1 MSRIAVVVP
10 ALQVLPVLDGLLT
23 LYEVR
28 TDCVAGRVRD
38 CMANKVP
45 APLLQ
50 RERAPLAAI
59 EDTIDQLGW
68 TRVPRD
74 EPATLTAERE
84 IVATAVHA
92 ALLSS
97 AEQIVRRC
105 HEHHLPDGE
114 LSPSP
119 TRSRRPSR
127 RTTCSTASA
136 TLPPSTPRTLPRG
149 NPMAIPNQGC
159 LGRSSLPTA
168 P

>member
-28 TDCVAGRVRD
+28 TDLVASRVRD
-38 CMANKVP
+38 CIENKSP
-45 APLLQ
+45 EPLLQ
-50 RERAPLAAI
+50 RERASLAAI
-59 EDTIDQLGW
+59 EDAIDQLGR

-97 AEQIVRRC
+97 AEQIVRLC
-105 HEHHLPDGE
+105 HEYELPESEIFPITDALAQTIETHHLPYSVSDAPAVPTDGV
-114 LSPSP
+114 PQP
-119 TRSRRPSR
+119 
-127 RTTCSTASA
+127 
-136 TLPPSTPRTLPRG
+136 
-149 NPMAIPNQGC
+149 
-159 LGRSSLPTA
+159 
-168 P
+168 

>member
-28 TDCVAGRVRD
+28 TDLVSSRVRD
-38 CMANKVP
+38 CMENKTP

-50 RERAPLAAI
+50 RERASLAAI
-59 EDTIDQLGW
+59 EDAIDQLGW

-105 HEHHLPDGE
+105 HEHDLPEGDLAPITDALAQTIETHHLLYSVSDAP
-114 LSPSP
+114 
-119 TRSRRPSR
+119 
-127 RTTCSTASA
+127 AV
-136 TLPPSTPRTLPRG
+136 
-149 NPMAIPNQGC
+149 
-159 LGRSSLPTA
+159 PTA
-168 P
+168 GVAQP

>member
-28 TDCVAGRVRD
+28 TDLISSRVRD
-38 CMANKVP
+38 CMENKTP

-50 RERAPLAAI
+50 RERASLAAI
-59 EDTIDQLGW
+59 EDAIDQLGW

-92 ALLSS
+92 ALTSS
-97 AEQIVRRC
+97 AEQIMRRC
-105 HEHHLPDGE
+105 HEHDLPDGE
-114 LSPSP
+114 LSPITDALAQTIETHHLLYSVSDAP
-119 TRSRRPSR
+119 
-127 RTTCSTASA
+127 A
-136 TLPPSTPRTLPRG
+136 
-149 NPMAIPNQGC
+149 
-159 LGRSSLPTA
+159 LPTDGLA
-168 P
+168 QS

>member
-1 MSRIAVVVP
+1 MPRIAVVVP

-28 TDCVAGRVRD
+28 TDLVASRVRD
-38 CMANKVP
+38 CIENKTP
-45 APLLQ
+45 APLPQ
-50 RERAPLAAI
+50 RERASLAAI
-59 EDTIDQLGW
+59 EDAIDQLGW

-105 HEHHLPDGE
+105 HEYELPESEISPITDALAQTIETHHLLYSISDAPAV
-114 LSPSP
+114 P
-119 TRSRRPSR
+119 TEGVSQP
-127 RTTCSTASA
+127 
-136 TLPPSTPRTLPRG
+136 
-149 NPMAIPNQGC
+149 
-159 LGRSSLPTA
+159 
-168 P
+168 

>member
-28 TDCVAGRVRD
+28 TDSVAGRVRD
-38 CMANKVP
+38 CMENKVP

-50 RERAPLAAI
+50 RERASLAAI
-59 EDTIDQLGW
+59 KDAIDQLGW

-105 HEHHLPDGE
+105 HEYELPESEVSPITDALAQTIETHHLLYSVSDAPAVPTDG
-114 LSPSP
+114 LTQS
-119 TRSRRPSR
+119 
-127 RTTCSTASA
+127 
-136 TLPPSTPRTLPRG
+136 
-149 NPMAIPNQGC
+149 
-159 LGRSSLPTA
+159 
-168 P
+168 